1 MLGIKKIYGRG
12 QAYNDVDPISK
23 IDYENRLEA
32 GFSNVELVPIH
43 IKEYYRT
50 KEDFIA
56 LLLKTP
62 ILQDFSGENFNIN
75 PNKKIDISLI
85 DKYIKKHITEKGILL
100 IRRYYGIVA
109 YK

>member
-62 ILQDFSGENFNIN
+62 ILQDFSGE
-75 PNKKIDISLI
+75 KIDISLI